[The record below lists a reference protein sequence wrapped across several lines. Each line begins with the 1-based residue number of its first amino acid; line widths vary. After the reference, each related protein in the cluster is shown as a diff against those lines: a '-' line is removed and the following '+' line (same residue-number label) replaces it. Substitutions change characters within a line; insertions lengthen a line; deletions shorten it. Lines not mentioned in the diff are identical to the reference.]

1 MVRLYSFKLRKFY
14 VWCIYVL
21 IKQDENRFSKHAL
34 VVQKHLL
41 VIYLLLLLLQFT
53 GGSKLKIKRQKQ
65 NVPLKAN
72 KRALLLTL
80 KRKALEH
87 LKRSCPNGRPLTRG
101 PHHPPPRGHIWLGVC
116 TWDAT

>member
-34 VVQKHLL
+34 VIQKHLL
-41 VIYLLLLLLQFT
+41 VIYLLLLLLLQFT

-72 KRALLLTL
+72 KRALF
-80 KRKALEH
+80 
-87 LKRSCPNGRPLTRG
+87 
-101 PHHPPPRGHIWLGVC
+101 
-116 TWDAT
+116 